1 MLYKSVTIGY
11 YIYSVINELNSWHL
25 TPRLVL
31 RLGRL
36 SPRAKP
42 STATVHLSRAA
53 NSLPLSSTTVSLHF
67 PSLPFLSPPFLS
79 PPFPSLPFLSPP
91 FLSPPFPSLTFKVS
105 EILIITSHKPITTYH
120 SPEDVKLI
128 RSPDNQA
135 TAWASGVARWFSKE
149 FANNCNVLIVD
160 YIEDG
165 SRRIVK
171 YIIINYNI
179 LMLYTP
185 VTIYIL
191 SLIN

>member
-53 NSLPLSSTTVSLHF
+53 NSLPLSSTTVSLH
-67 PSLPFLSPPFLS
+67 
-79 PPFPSLPFLSPP
+79 FPSLPFLSPP

-179 LMLYTP
+179 LMLYTS